1 MLLFYKIKIIYY
13 DYNYFIDSKDIDFEE
28 KLDINK
34 LKENLALDKDIENK
48 LNKLMK
54 KNKK

>member
-1 MLLFYKIKIIYY
+1 LLLFYKIKIIYY